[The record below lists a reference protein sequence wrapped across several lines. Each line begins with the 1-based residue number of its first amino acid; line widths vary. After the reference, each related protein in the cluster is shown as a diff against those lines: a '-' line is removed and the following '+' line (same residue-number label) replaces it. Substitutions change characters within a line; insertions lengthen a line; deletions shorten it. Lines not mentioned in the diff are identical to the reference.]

1 MKKVIIFAVL
11 IGFMFSV
18 SNVAFGRTLQEER
31 LAVQDFM
38 LVIDAKIVKA
48 KTNNQY
54 AKVTAMKAQKAD
66 ALARLNK
73 LDKAIAAA
81 AVPAPVVAP
90 VPPPAPAPV
99 AVKPEGL
106 TKLLRLGLNTNLGA
120 HYIQDGKHSSIWGS
134 SGVTANLVLDDFIG
148 LGPKLGHLADTI
160 KYTLGLGGYYVLGDG
175 GIKALPVYA
184 GGIIYL
190 PHWLGGQE
198 TYLSGDLNYV
208 VYGNGQTSGKI
219 GGDISFGVTADFG
232 FGLGKTGFEIGYS
245 VVRSNT
251 ITSKGLSLS
260 ITQPLAL

>member
-1 MKKVIIFAVL
+1 MKKVIIFVVM
-11 IGFMFSV
+11 IGFMVAV
-18 SNVAFGRTLQEER
+18 SSVAFGRTLQEEK

-38 LVIDAKIVKA
+38 KVIDAKIVKA
-48 KTNNQY
+48 KRNNQY
-54 AKVTAMKAQKAD
+54 SKVTAMKAQKAD

-81 AVPAPVVAP
+81 AAAPAPVMAP
-90 VPPPAPAPV
+90 VPPPAPV

-120 HYIQDGKHSSIWGS
+120 HFIQDGKHSSIWGS

-148 LGPKLGHLADTI
+148 LGTRLGQSADTI
-160 KYTLGLGGYYVLGDG
+160 KYTLGLGGYYVGGAG
-175 GIKALPVYA
+175 GIKALPIYA

-190 PHWLGGQE
+190 PLWLGGQA

-232 FGLGKTGFEIGYS
+232 LGLGKTGFEIGYS